1 MHCYRAEDEQ
11 LCVKAI
17 IKFVNIAK
25 LCLHFHNYYS
35 AMSIVGGLRYP
46 AVRALLAWKSVPQKA
61 QDVLLAFDA
70 KLMCFDMYVDAFVSP
85 SSR

>member
-1 MHCYRAEDEQ
+1 MIPCLIPCTENEQ

-25 LCLHFHNYYS
+25 LCLHFHNYYT
-35 AMSIVGGLRYP
+35 AMSIVGGLRYS

-61 QDVLLAFDA
+61 KDVLHAFDTR
-70 KLMCFDMYVDAFVSP
+70 LMCFDMCVP
-85 SSR
+85 GWL